1 MTFFYILLIC
11 ICIYLETSRE
21 FNTKNLLNKLG
32 LACIIVGSILKI
44 ASENHVLESPNN
56 LIGIGV
62 FLHFVCEVMIINRL
76 HYRGD
81 KDDDDASKSARF

>member
-1 MTFFYILLIC
+1 MTFFYILLII

-32 LACIIVGSILKI
+32 LACIIIGSILNI
-44 ASENHVLESPNN
+44 AGEQHLLIQPNN
-56 LIGIGV
+56 LIGIGA

-76 HYRGD
+76 HYRNN
-81 KDDDDASKSARF
+81 KDEH

>member
-11 ICIYLETSRE
+11 ICVYLETSRE

-32 LACIIVGSILKI
+32 LACIIIGSILNI
-44 ASENHVLESPNN
+44 ASENHILANPNN

-62 FLHFVCEVMIINRL
+62 FLHLVCEVMIINRL
-76 HYRGD
+76 QYRD
-81 KDDDDASKSARF
+81 NKDEL